1 MTGVQTCA
9 LPICLRHQAR
19 HRFVGHAEDVALRTF
34 ARDEGRAD
42 VSIEHPVYEVGEAFV
57 GSGVE
62 AAHINTVF
70 GHRLG
75 PVGSAFA
82 TALATPTT
90 GHVPFL
96 VVWKPDV
103 PVAPATLFVNK
114 AAIASERHGELT
126 WGAAQAWVAHGV
138 TEYMARRFPNED
150 ETTAFVLLTAVWV
163 DPQASDFDLVQ
174 ANNREATRRA
184 LERGESGIRP
194 GIGRQELLDG
204 SVPWNP
210 YL

>member
-1 MTGVQTCA
+1 MSFENPA
-9 LPICLRHQAR
+9 
-19 HRFVGHAEDVALRTF
+19 
-34 ARDEGRAD
+34 
-42 VSIEHPVYEVGEAFV
+42 YEVGEAFV
-57 GSGVE
+57 GSGAE

-114 AAIASERHGELT
+114 AAIASERHGEIT
-126 WGAAQAWVAHGV
+126 WGAAQAGVAHGV
-138 TEYMARRFPNED
+138 TEYMSRRFPNED